1 MKVGDVVRF
10 ESKIC
15 EVRAIN
21 TKSAEL
27 YNDYDNFF
35 VEHYNSE
42 SFELLKGNPDKY
54 ELPKNFK
61 GSIKVESDQEWY
73 DLIDLLYKNGFK
85 WCNECFSNG
94 YHYYR
99 SIGES
104 IMMTEGDKRFS
115 VGHKDKGTNLKE
127 FLKKDVVL
135 HDEDKFK
142 VGDKVKFARN
152 FPKEYVEQ
160 EDLTDYGYAN
170 SYTEEMQDFCNRNL
184 GYVFTVHSSRI
195 GGIYLD
201 EEYHIWPSYVF
212 ELAEEKPSFLSLV
225 KNREKVVVNVSQ
237 VSSRIERLFEL
248 GEKEGYEHFLHT
260 VAKETMEY
268 VSFNTLCNNT
278 IAFSS
283 STDVSE
289 VYEDVSIF
297 DYEDIEEEILSEY
310 TIINARLDVTLV
322 ETLAEINKGVSSQ
335 PITEDTV
342 INKEKKE
349 YHGQV
354 CKVFRK
360 SFSITIG
367 KRPVG
372 TGVSN

>member
-27 YNDYDNFF
+27 YNDSDNFF

-73 DLIDLLYKNGFK
+73 DLIDLMYKNGFK
-85 WCNECFSNG
+85 WGNECFSNG

-99 SIGES
+99 SIGQS
-104 IMMTEGDKRFS
+104 IMTIGDKRFS

-170 SYTEEMQDFCNRNL
+170 SYTEEMQDFCNKNL
-184 GYVFTVHSSRI
+184 GYVFTVHSSRN

-212 ELAEEKPSFLSLV
+212 ELAEEKPRFLSLV
-225 KNREKVVVNVSQ
+225 KNREKVVVKVSQ
-237 VSSRIERLFEL
+237 VSSSIDRLFEL
-248 GEKEGYEHFLHT
+248 GEKEGYLNLMNDAFHCNMKYL
-260 VAKETMEY
+260 
-268 VSFNTLCNNT
+268 SFNVMDNNRMT
-278 IAFSS
+278 YASYIGSVHR
-283 STDVSE
+283 DIP
-289 VYEDVSIF
+289 IF
-297 DYEDIEEEILSEY
+297 NYEDIEEEILSEY